1 MEVVE
6 AAERGDH
13 LELLLQFRSL
23 LETDLV
29 LPPSILPVSTSRFV
43 VDLGPDPS
51 MFQVLQVMHGTFDL
65 FESTRGFAELALAG
79 AGQGFSPLPTPRVR
93 HLEVSNPVELIIMG
107 SLSVIGLVTLVVN
120 RVSQSVTNAAGA
132 ASAVQSVSH
141 DRNDEQRK
149 QEKHDLEME
158 SLQLGNLK
166 QGLEIST
173 MIQELG
179 SSVDGLDGIDMSRL
193 DSPTL
198 ARLEAL
204 KDQAVEAGSELALT
218 SRSEI
223 VIDEVAEQANPSAV
237 DEREQE

>member
-1 MEVVE
+1 
-6 AAERGDH
+6 
-13 LELLLQFRSL
+13 
-23 LETDLV
+23 
-29 LPPSILPVSTSRFV
+29 
-43 VDLGPDPS
+43 
-51 MFQVLQVMHGTFDL
+51 
-65 FESTRGFAELALAG
+65 
-79 AGQGFSPLPTPRVR
+79 
-93 HLEVSNPVELIIMG
+93 
-107 SLSVIGLVTLVVN
+107 
-120 RVSQSVTNAAGA
+120 
-132 ASAVQSVSH
+132 
-141 DRNDEQRK
+141 
-149 QEKHDLEME
+149 ME